1 MKNNRYLN
9 LAMNGLVRENPVFR
23 LVLGTCPTLA
33 VTTAAIYGLSMGI
46 ATTFVLV
53 ISNILISL
61 LKSIIPDKVRIPAFI
76 MIIAT
81 FVTIVEMVMAKFMP
95 DLYDSLGIFISLIVV
110 NCVIFARAESFAS
123 ANPVLD
129 SAVDGLSMGLGFTLS
144 LTVIGGVR
152 ELLGSGEF
160 FGITL
165 LGEWFPA
172 LTILVTPAGGF
183 LIFGLLMAAFNVIY
197 RSVTAK
203 RGGKAI

>member
-1 MKNNRYLN
+1 MKNNRYLD

-129 SAVDGLSMGLGFTLS
+129 STVDGLSMGLGFTLS
-144 LTVIGGVR
+144 LTIIGAVR
-152 ELLGSGEF
+152 ELIGSGTF

-165 LGEWFPA
+165 LGDWFPA
-172 LTILVTPAGGF
+172 LTVLISPAGGF
-183 LIFGLLMAAFNVIY
+183 LIYGLLMALLNQIY
-197 RSVTAK
+197 NKASAK
-203 RGGKAI
+203 KGVKAL